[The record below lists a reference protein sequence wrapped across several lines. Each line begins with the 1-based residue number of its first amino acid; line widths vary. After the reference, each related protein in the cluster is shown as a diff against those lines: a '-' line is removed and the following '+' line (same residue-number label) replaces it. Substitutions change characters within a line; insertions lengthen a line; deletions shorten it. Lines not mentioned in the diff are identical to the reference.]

1 MSQSANSKRVGII
14 AGTGFYNIPELVDR
28 VDHDVRNDYGSAR
41 ITTGTWNG
49 VSVVFL
55 TRHGS
60 GHTIPP
66 HMINFR
72 ANIKALKDA
81 GVSHTIAVSVVG
93 GVDPTLKAGDLSL
106 IDDFVDFTS
115 GREHTFFDGTTPEG
129 VQHVDVTYPYD
140 RQIQS
145 ALRESAKKLS
155 IPLREK
161 GIYAGFN
168 GPRFE
173 TPAEVRFAALA
184 GATVVGMTGCPE
196 VSLAK
201 EANLPYATIAL
212 IVNPAAGL
220 SEKEITI
227 ADINAALDIGREK
240 VLAIISGALPLLSS

>member
-1 MSQSANSKRVGII
+1 MASTKKIGII
-14 AGTGFYNIPELVDR
+14 AGTGFYNIPGLSEKVE
-28 VDHDVRNDYGSAR
+28 HDVDTAYGRAR
-41 ITTGTWNG
+41 ITMGEWNG

-72 ANIKALKDA
+72 ANIRALKDA
-81 GVSHTIAVSVVG
+81 GVSRTVAVSVVG

-115 GREHTFFDGTTPEG
+115 GREHTFFDGSTADG

-140 RQIQS
+140 REIQS
-145 ALRESAKKLS
+145 ALRASAKALS

-227 ADINAALDIGREK
+227 ADINAALDLGRAK
-240 VLAIISGALPLLSS
+240 VLSIIEGALPILASQN

>member
-1 MSQSANSKRVGII
+1 MMSSHPNKVGII
-14 AGTGFYNIPELVDR
+14 AGTGFYNIPGLTEK
-28 VDHDVRNDYGSAR
+28 VDHDVQNSFGSAR
-41 ITTGTWNG
+41 ITTGIWNG

-81 GVSHTIAVSVVG
+81 GVSKTVAVSVVG
-93 GVDPTLKAGDLSL
+93 GVDKTLKAGDLTL

-115 GREHTFFDGTTPEG
+115 GRAHTFFDGSTPEG

-140 RQIQS
+140 REIQS
-145 ALRESAKKLS
+145 ALRDSAKSLS

-227 ADINAALDIGREK
+227 ADINAALDLGREK
-240 VLAIISGALPLLSS
+240 VLKIIEGALPTLSK